1 MIISITGKI
10 GSGKDTVAQIIQECN
25 PYHKWEIQKWAGKL
39 KTIAEIVSGIPKE
52 KFEDQ
57 DFKYT
62 NLPECWDR
70 QVQSGRYKTTQPMS
84 VREFLQLLGTEAM
97 RSGLHE
103 NVWVNALMA
112 DYKSTHYLIGA
123 LETELLEESAVY
135 PNWIITDTRFPN
147 ELDAVRDQK
156 GITIKV
162 HRPGRKTDE
171 KQAQHASE
179 VALDHVTDWDYVIS
193 NDGDLSDLRGKVYEI
208 LEAEKLL
215 VFAGI

>member
-10 GSGKDTVAQIIQECN
+10 GSGKDTVAQIIQECT

-39 KTIAEIVSGIPKE
+39 KTIAEIISGIPKE

-62 NLPECWDR
+62 NLPKCWDR
-70 QVQSGRYKTTQPMS
+70 QVQSGRYKTTQSMT
-84 VREFLQLLGTEAM
+84 VRDLLQLLGTEAM
-97 RSGLHE
+97 RNGLHT
-103 NVWVNALMA
+103 NVWVNALMS
-112 DYKSTHYLIGA
+112 DYTPAHYLVGA
-123 LETELLEESAVY
+123 LETELSEESAVY

-147 ELDAVRDQK
+147 ELEAVREQK

-193 NDGDLSDLRGKVYEI
+193 NDGDLSDLKNKV
-208 LEAEKLL
+208 
-215 VFAGI
+215 

>member
-10 GSGKDTVAQIIQECN
+10 GSGKDTVAQIIQECT
-25 PYHKWEIQKWAGKL
+25 PYHKWEVKKWAGKL
-39 KTIAEIVSGIPKE
+39 KVIAELITGIPKE

-70 QVQSGRYKTTQPMS
+70 QLQSGRYKTTQPMT
-84 VREFLQLLGTEAM
+84 VRDLLQLLGTEAM
-97 RSGLHE
+97 RNGLHE
-103 NVWVNALMA
+103 NVWVNALM
-112 DYKSTHYLIGA
+112 SEYLANTVTVGT
-123 LETELLEESAVY
+123 TEFDIQEEDQM

-147 ELDAVRDQK
+147 ELEAARAK
-156 GITIKV
+156 NGIAIKV
-162 HRPGRKTDE
+162 HRPGRKSNE

-179 VALDHVTDWDYVIS
+179 TALDHVTDWDYVIS
-193 NDGDLSDLRGKVYEI
+193 NDGDLSDLRLKVYEI

-215 VFAGI
+215 KFAGL

>member
-10 GSGKDTVAQIIQECN
+10 GSGKDTVAQIIQECT

-39 KTIAEIVSGIPKE
+39 KTIAEIISGIPKE

-62 NLPECWDR
+62 NLPKCWDR
-70 QVQSGRYKTTQPMS
+70 QVQSGRYKTTQSMT
-84 VREFLQLLGTEAM
+84 VRDLLQLLGTEAM
-97 RSGLHE
+97 RNGLHT
-103 NVWVNALMA
+103 NVWVNALMS
-112 DYKSTHYLIGA
+112 DYKGNVK
-123 LETELLEESAVY
+123 EWDELGNDTLVEY

-147 ELDAVRDQK
+147 ELEAVQEQK

-193 NDGDLSDLRGKVYEI
+193 NDGDLSDLKNKVYEI

-215 VFAGI
+215 IFAGL